1 MKNKIKLNEKN
12 YAPGSIIQK
21 SVRGFTWIEK
31 EVNNYE
37 AKDLS
42 KRFSID
48 EFFANILLSRG
59 VNSKNFKDFNEPKLK
74 NILPNPSILKDL
86 DASTKLIVEFILK
99 KKKIGLFGD
108 YDVDGASSTALL
120 GSFFKYLGI
129 SFEYYIPDRV
139 KEGYGPNIAAIEKL
153 FVKGCELI
161 ITLDCGTT
169 SNKVIDFCFS
179 RVSEV
184 F

>member
-1 MKNKIKLNEKN
+1 MKNKIKLNERN
-12 YAPGSIIQK
+12 YTLGSIIQK

-37 AKDLS
+37 AKELS

-99 KKKIGLFGD
+99 KKKNWFIRRL
-108 YDVDGASSTALL
+108 
-120 GSFFKYLGI
+120 
-129 SFEYYIPDRV
+129 
-139 KEGYGPNIAAIEKL
+139 
-153 FVKGCELI
+153 
-161 ITLDCGTT
+161 
-169 SNKVIDFCFS
+169 
-179 RVSEV
+179 
-184 F
+184 